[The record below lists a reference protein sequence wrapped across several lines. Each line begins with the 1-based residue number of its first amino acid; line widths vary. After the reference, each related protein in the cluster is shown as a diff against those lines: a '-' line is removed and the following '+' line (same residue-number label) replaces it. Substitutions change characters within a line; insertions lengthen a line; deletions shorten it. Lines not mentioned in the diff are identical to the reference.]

1 MGLLKETLEAISP
14 SNLEAMRLTKDKWDG
29 LVKPIGSLGQ
39 LEEMTIKLAGITG
52 STHNKLHKKAIVVM
66 CSDNGV
72 VDEGVSSAPQIFT
85 RLLTESM
92 ARGIT
97 GVATLAKFTNTDIIT
112 VDIGLNGEMNNP
124 KVINKK
130 IAYGTKNFTKE
141 PAMSYEDAIKSIEVG
156 INIGDNLY
164 SEGYDILGTG
174 ELGIGNTTTSSAM
187 LSILAGLDVSITCG
201 KGAGLTDEQYEN
213 KKNVILKGI
222 ELNNPNKEDPIDVL
236 SKVGGYD
243 IGGMCGL
250 YLSAAKNKKP
260 IVMDGFISSAAAL
273 CAIKLNPLVKDYIIP
288 SHLSE
293 EPGAKAM
300 MEVLGLKPMLNL
312 GMRLGEG
319 SGCPLAFQVID
330 AAIYTLENMGTF
342 KEASIQSDVLVNIRE
357 D

>member
-92 ARGIT
+92 AKGIT

-124 KVINKK
+124 NVINKK
-130 IAYGTKNFTKE
+130 ISNGTKNFTKE